1 MHKFSFVGAAAI
13 TALLSTAGFAGA
25 SGLYDPDIPHLPKDG
40 VIRVFGPGGPHSAF
54 IKAAEAFEAKSDVK
68 VEVVFGPESKWTK
81 DAQAGADMIFG
92 SSEQSMTAFLETYR
106 FVDSRDVEPLF
117 IRRSVI
123 VVPKGNPKAI
133 TGFDDLLQPG
143 MRIVVTEGKGVY
155 NTSGTGLWEDI
166 AGRLGAL
173 EDVRDLRAN
182 IVAFEKGSGA
192 SFRAFKSGNADAWL
206 TWVHWPL
213 DHTEVA
219 DFVELEPERQIYR
232 VTNTVVSSDADPATE
247 DFLAFLKGPEAAA
260 LFASEGWVQ

>member
-1 MHKFSFVGAAAI
+1 MHRLAQLGAAVVL
-13 TALLSTAGFAGA
+13 ALLPMAGFAGA
-25 SGLYDPDIPHLPKDG
+25 SGLYDPAIPHLPKDG
-40 VIRVFGPGGPHSAF
+40 VVRVFGPGGPHSAF
-54 IKAAEAFEAKSDVK
+54 IKAARAFQETSGVK

-81 DAQAGADMIFG
+81 DAQASADMIFG

-123 VVPKGNPKAI
+123 VVPKGNPRAVS
-133 TGFDDLLQPG
+133 GFDDLLQPG

-155 NTSGTGLWEDI
+155 NTSGTGVWEDI

-173 EDVRDLRAN
+173 EDVKKLRAN

-192 SFRAFKSGNADAWL
+192 SFRAFKSRNADAWL

-213 DHTEVA
+213 DHAEVA
-219 DFVELEPERQIYR
+219 DFVELEPERRIYR
-232 VTNTVVSSDADPATE
+232 VTNAVVSPDADPATR
-247 DFLAFLKGPEAAA
+247 DFLAFLKSPEGVA
-260 LFASEGWVQ
+260 LFASEGWVR